1 MGLLKVSC
9 AQGLPSPH
17 PVSCVLLKL
26 CAELQEGLVPPNR
39 PVCSAGLAHLSRPHC
54 PVLPLLPELPFELS
68 WFLLLGFFPGYG

>member
-39 PVCSAGLAHLSRPHC
+39 PVCSAGLAHLSLAP
-54 PVLPLLPELPFELS
+54 LPCAALAP
-68 WFLLLGFFPGYG
+68 